1 MLAQFAI
8 AFIIATPIAYCIVDK
23 WLEQFTHKTPIY
35 WWVFLLGAMIVLFI
49 AIPTVSMQSYRAAT
63 TNPVSALKN
72 E

>member
-8 AFIIATPIAYCIVDK
+8 AFIIATPIAYWIVDK
-23 WLEQFTHKTPIY
+23 WLEQFTNKTPIY
-35 WWVFLLGAMIVLFI
+35 WWVFLLGALIVAFI
-49 AIPTVSMQSYRAAT
+49 AILTVSMQSYRAAT

>member
-1 MLAQFAI
+1 MLAQFTI
-8 AFIIATPIAYCIVDK
+8 AFITATPIAYWIVDK

-35 WWVFLLGAMIVLFI
+35 WWIFLLGALIVSSI
-49 AIPTVSMQSYRAAT
+49 AILTVNMQSYRAAT